1 MENCIGRMDVINTK
15 NGKTIMTK
23 EKAKLI
29 ADSFLD
35 DMNPDLWNG
44 EGNKPKSFNEMIW
57 DYPISDTVNLEV
69 TFGYDELD
77 GWKYYCDLV
86 YESDN
91 SSFAEQSGY
100 GINFPHNITN
110 TILELCKNS
119 D

>member
-1 MENCIGRMDVINTK
+1 MDVINTK

-35 DMNPDLWNG
+35 DMNPDLWND

-69 TFGYDELD
+69 TFGYEVLLPNRADMEL
-77 GWKYYCDLV
+77 
-86 YESDN
+86 
-91 SSFAEQSGY
+91 
-100 GINFPHNITN
+100 
-110 TILELCKNS
+110 ILRKIS
-119 D
+119 PIQY

>member
-57 DYPISDTVNLEV
+57 N
-69 TFGYDELD
+69 
-77 GWKYYCDLV
+77 
-86 YESDN
+86 
-91 SSFAEQSGY
+91 
-100 GINFPHNITN
+100 
-110 TILELCKNS
+110 
-119 D
+119 

>member
-44 EGNKPKSFNEMIW
+44 EGNKPKSFN
-57 DYPISDTVNLEV
+57 N
-69 TFGYDELD
+69 
-77 GWKYYCDLV
+77 
-86 YESDN
+86 
-91 SSFAEQSGY
+91 
-100 GINFPHNITN
+100 
-110 TILELCKNS
+110 
-119 D
+119 